1 MKVPDFVALILNVL
15 LFAFAAADPAPA
27 SGFSSGLAFQPSL
40 PSVGL
45 VIRTSPCSSQQP
57 VAQERH
63 KGVSVYDE
71 VVSVALGLQ
80 LVTELKGSAGEKL
93 ELSRMVPVPSSL
105 HEKIMCIMQDSG
117 TNQVVPRQTST
128 VQTDTVLVPAR
139 VSSEGIS
146 PHQVCSSSC
155 QPLILDVV
163 VA

>member
-15 LFAFAAADPAPA
+15 LFAFAAADPAPL

-45 VIRTSPCSSQQP
+45 AIRTSPCSSQQP

-63 KGVSVYDE
+63 KNVKVYDE